1 MGRICQTPRKAGCQ
15 SLISHVKAIDLQVN
29 GYAGTDFCSHNLT
42 AEELHTGCEALI
54 QDGFDG
60 IFATLITDSVEN
72 LAQKLTNLVKLRE
85 QDELAKQ
92 VIWGFHIEGPFLN
105 PETGYIGAHEPQH
118 VSKANVEDAKR
129 ILEAGSGLVQL
140 VTLAPEQDQDA
151 KTTKYLAEQGIRVAA
166 GHCNPSLEELE
177 TGIDSGL
184 SMVTHFG
191 NGCPVDLPR
200 HDNILQRFLHFRHQL
215 YFSFIPD
222 GHHVPFFALRNYID
236 LIGIDRITMTTD
248 AIAAAGLGQG
258 LHQLSGI
265 EVEVDDE
272 GVARR
277 PGSPN
282 LAGSTITLPKMIKAL
297 RDGLDFS
304 QSDSEKALITTPR
317 KLGFHKAN

>member
-1 MGRICQTPRKAGCQ
+1 M
-15 SLISHVKAIDLQVN
+15 KAIDLQVN

-42 AEELHTGCEALI
+42 AEELHSGCEALI
-54 QDGFDG
+54 EDGFEG
-60 IFATLITDSVEN
+60 ILATLITDSVEN
-72 LAQKLTNLVKLRE
+72 LAQKLTNLVKLRD
-85 QDELAKQ
+85 QDDLAKQ

-105 PETGYIGAHEPQH
+105 PEPGYIGAHEPQY
-118 VSKANVEDAKR
+118 VSKANIEDAKR
-129 ILEAGSGLVQL
+129 ILDAGSGMVQL
-140 VTLAPEQDQDA
+140 VTLAPEQDA
-151 KTTKYLAEQGIRVAA
+151 GGTTTKFLAECGIRVAA

-200 HDNILQRFLHFRHQL
+200 HDNILQRFLHFRDQL

-248 AIAAAGLGQG
+248 AITAAGLGPG

-265 EVEVDDE
+265 EVAVDEE

-277 PGSPN
+277 TGSPN
-282 LAGSTITLPKMIKAL
+282 LAGSTLTLPKMLQCL
-297 RDGLDFS
+297 REGLGLTEEECRKVLDETPRELGFCNQDGLKDRPT
-304 QSDSEKALITTPR
+304 LIR
-317 KLGFHKAN
+317 S